1 MTNPIALLDDLIAAF
16 SDTLAHLDAIRDR
29 LAAEETPAPQSVI
42 RARVIHTAG
51 VSLEPGTPCATPYCG
66 SQAAT
71 LGADGLGMCR
81 ACYEALEQVEQ

>member
-1 MTNPIALLDDLIAAF
+1 MNTAEQIAELEERVSVLEAALE
-16 SDTLAHLDAIRDR
+16 TVTGIL
-29 LAAEETPAPQSVI
+29 EKTPAPQSVI

-66 SQAAT
+66 NQAAT

-81 ACYEALEQVEQ
+81 ACYEALEQVER